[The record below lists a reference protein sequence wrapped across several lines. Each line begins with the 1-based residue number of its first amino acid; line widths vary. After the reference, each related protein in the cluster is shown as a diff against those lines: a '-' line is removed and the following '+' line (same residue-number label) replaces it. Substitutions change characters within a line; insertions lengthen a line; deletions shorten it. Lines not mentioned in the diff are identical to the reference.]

1 MAASQFTQPCA
12 DTARAQA
19 PASER
24 ATDQFTPDA
33 TDRLS
38 AKLLQAQAIAG
49 ALQTQFTGEYH
60 QAMRASPE
68 AVSLSLS
75 LVHRLLRQCE
85 SAALTIPN
93 TAGELRCLLASARGT
108 VELMDTAV
116 AADSLQEPGAFL
128 FADQVMAHYLWAIED
143 AIGDALQMLRQEV
156 LQ

>member
-24 ATDQFTPDA
+24 AADQFTSDA

-38 AKLLQAQAIAG
+38 AKLAQVRAVAG
-49 ALQTQFTGEYH
+49 ALQAQFTGEYH
-60 QAMRASPE
+60 QALRASPE

-75 LVHRLLRQCE
+75 LLHRLLRQCE
-85 SAALTIPN
+85 STAIDIPGA
-93 TAGELRCLLASARGT
+93 AGELRCLLASTRGT
-108 VELMDTAV
+108 VEVLDTSI
-116 AADSLQEPGAFL
+116 AADTLRDPSTHPFTDA
-128 FADQVMAHYLWAIED
+128 VMANYLWAVED
-143 AIGDALQMLRQEV
+143 AAEEALQLLHREV